1 MAWLDGEIPVS
12 VHKLEFFD
20 ESLFVDVLDQ
30 YIVWRLND
38 LIENDVDAKVRR
50 ACFVLR
56 AYLTPEGESDD

>member
-1 MAWLDGEIPVS
+1 MENGVN
-12 VHKLEFFD
+12 KLEFFD

-38 LIENDVDAKVRR
+38 LIENEEEAKIRR

-56 AYLTPEGESDD
+56 TYLTPEPQDD

>member
-1 MAWLDGEIPVS
+1 MENS
-12 VHKLEFFD
+12 VRKLEFFD

-30 YIVWRLND
+30 YLVWRLND

-56 AYLTPEGESDD
+56 AYLTPEGQDD

>member
-1 MAWLDGEIPVS
+1 MP
-12 VHKLEFFD
+12 HKLEFFD

>member
-1 MAWLDGEIPVS
+1 MP
-12 VHKLEFFD
+12 HKLEFFD

-56 AYLTPEGESDD
+56 AYLTPEEDDAD